1 MWKNRSRA
9 FSELEGASPRRHDDK
24 KGATQLLPGILST
37 RPLHIV
43 FFFFALIV
51 LWFTYSFILA
61 PHSKFVLILA
71 SNQGGGVLGWKGPQ
85 EWAVERF
92 SIRNKK
98 DYTQRWGYD
107 LAIKDMPVQKKYAH
121 EWRES
126 WEKVDI
132 IKETM
137 REHPHAEW
145 FWWLDLSTYIM
156 EPSISLEQHLF
167 NNLETNVYRNLSTGF
182 NPLNVKDDIPHISYE
197 NSINMVVPQD
207 CGGFNLGSF
216 FIRRSEWAE
225 CLLDIWWDP
234 VFYEQKHMEWDHKE
248 QDAFETLYRTQS
260 WIRSGTAF
268 VGNRKINSFPPG
280 ACNEFANDKSFF
292 YA

>member
-1 MWKNRSRA
+1 MWKGRSRA
-9 FSELEGASPRRHDDK
+9 FSDIEAKSPRRHDDK
-24 KGATQLLPGILST
+24 FGRSPSLLAMTPKRRVALVLAVTLST
-37 RPLHIV
+37 LYM
-43 FFFFALIV
+43 LYTT
-51 LWFTYSFILA
+51 LLA
-61 PHSKFVLILA
+61 PHSRFVVILA
-71 SNQGGGVLGWKGPQ
+71 SNQGGGVMDWKGPQ
-85 EWAVERF
+85 EWAIERA
-92 SIRNKK
+92 SIKNKK
-98 DYTQRWGYD
+98 DYTKRWGYG
-107 LAIKDMPVQKKYAH
+107 LAIKDVSMRKKYAH

-137 REHPHAEW
+137 RENPHAEW

-167 NNLETNVYRNLSTGF
+167 RNLESNVYRNLSTGF
-182 NPLNVKDDIPHISYE
+182 NPLNITDDLPHVSYDKE
-197 NSINMVVPQD
+197 VNMIVPQD

-216 FIRRSEWAE
+216 FVRRSEWSE
-225 CLLDIWWDP
+225 RLLDLWWDP

-248 QDAFETLYRTQS
+248 QDAFEMLYRSQS

-280 ACNEFANDKSFF
+280 ACSEFANDRSFF